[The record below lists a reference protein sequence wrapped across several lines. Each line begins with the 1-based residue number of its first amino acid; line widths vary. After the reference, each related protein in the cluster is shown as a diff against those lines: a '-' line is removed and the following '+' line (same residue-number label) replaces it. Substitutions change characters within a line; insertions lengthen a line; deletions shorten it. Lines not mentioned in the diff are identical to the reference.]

1 MPTPFI
7 DIHSHQSGNQPD
19 TFVIKSRFVHEV
31 DEKSEQPFSAGIH
44 PWHLNSR
51 PIEADFSK
59 LEKIAEQKSCIAIGE
74 TGLDRAIG
82 TSIDIQKQW
91 FIRHLE
97 LSERV
102 TKPVII
108 HCVRAYSDL
117 IQIRKSGKYK
127 TPWIIHGFNENAK
140 VARDLI
146 LLNCWLSVGHRLLH
160 KNSKIAA
167 SFPKIHIDRIFLE
180 SDDSAHAVSEVYEK
194 ASQLFQI
201 PIEDLK
207 QQIQQNFV
215 HLFGKLV

>member
-7 DIHSHQSGNQPD
+7 DIHSHHLKSIPD
-19 TFVIKSRFVHEV
+19 TFVIQSRFVHEV
-31 DEKSEQPFSAGIH
+31 DEKYEQPFSAGIH

-51 PIEADFSK
+51 PLETDFSK
-59 LEKIAEQKSCIAIGE
+59 LEEIAKLKSCIAIGE

-82 TSIDIQKQW
+82 TSIEVQKMW

-97 LSERV
+97 LAELV
-102 TKPVII
+102 KKPVII

-146 LLNCWLSVGHRLLH
+146 LLNCWLSVGHRLLQD
-160 KNSKIAA
+160 NSKVAA
-167 SFPKIHIDRIFLE
+167 SLPKIHIDRIFLE
-180 SDDSAHAVSEVYEK
+180 SDDSALSVSEVYEK
-194 ASQLFQI
+194 ASQLLQI
-201 PIEDLK
+201 SLNDLK
-207 QQIQQNFV
+207 LQIHQNFV